1 MCTITFIPS
10 GNNIIITSNR
20 DEKYSRP
27 QAIEPEAYQFP
38 GGTIYYPKDT
48 QAGGTWFAVHENGHV
63 VVLMNGAFANH
74 SFNPPYKYSR
84 GLVVLKLIQQNRPF
98 EEFKLIDL
106 IQIEPFTL
114 IIWEEEK
121 LYECR
126 WDGNKKHL
134 LSLNALHPYIWSS
147 ATLYSQEAI
156 EKRQEWFVN
165 WLTQNSNPE
174 QEEILNFHQF
184 TGDADIRNAILMNRD
199 EEFFTVS
206 ITSLVLHDVFAGI
219 KYFDTKSARTSA
231 LNFDLKKEC
240 AHR

>member
-10 GNNIIITSNR
+10 GNTVIITSNR

-27 QAIEPEAYQFP
+27 QAIEPEAYQFL

-48 QAGGTWFAVHENGHV
+48 QAGGTWFAVHENGNV

-74 SFNPPYKYSR
+74 SFTPPYKYSR
-84 GLVVLKLIQQNRPF
+84 GLVVLKLIQQKRPF

-106 IQIEPFTL
+106 MQIEPFTV

-134 LSLNALHPYIWSS
+134 RSLNVLQPYIWSS
-147 ATLYSQEAI
+147 ATLYSNEAI
-156 EKRQEWFVN
+156 QKRQEWFSD
-165 WLTQNSNPE
+165 WLIQNSNPE
-174 QEEILNFHQF
+174 QEGILKFHQF
-184 TGDADIRNAILMNRD
+184 TGDDDVRNTILMNRD
-199 EEFFTVS
+199 NEYCTVS
-206 ITSLVLHDVFAGI
+206 IISIVLHDSFGGI
-219 KYFDTKSARTSA
+219 NYFDTKNTRTST